1 MGINNIMSDDMPL
14 IVLEPVTS
22 SKELANILAMVLPE
36 DKRDLVAVGNL
47 SQEGYLDVKEYFLAF
62 IEIQGDG
69 GIFVNKNNIVE
80 IENYRAKKLTEE

>member
-69 GIFVNKNNIVE
+69 GSFVNKNNIVE